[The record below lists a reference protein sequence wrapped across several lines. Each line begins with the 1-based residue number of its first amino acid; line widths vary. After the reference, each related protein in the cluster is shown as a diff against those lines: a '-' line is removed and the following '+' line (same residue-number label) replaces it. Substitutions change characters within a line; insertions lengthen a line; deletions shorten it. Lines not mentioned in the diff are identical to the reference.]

1 MQSVLTELGLTEAA
15 ARALLTNEVQT
26 SGEGG
31 YSSTLAMAGR
41 AAYLRV
47 PEAARGA
54 ATTAL
59 FAWAKAYVN
68 SPAFETAYARIR
80 SESKPQLRER
90 APTADEELKKQL
102 EESLAAYERAKTA
115 ASAMPAAERET
126 FLASLKQIFDMQGSP
141 ETQRILRAG
150 LEEERAKS
158 QAGEDQ
164 VMARWQEAFP
174 ADRQVLF
181 ARRLREFLDATAGVD
196 FEARKNTIRNPAG
209 ETVGF
214 VLSDAYRV
222 KPWQWLDAFVVG
234 KEATTAARAAA
245 EAWLKELATTS
256 STRQAFKV
264 SYSATF

>member
-1 MQSVLTELGLTEAA
+1 MQSVLTQLGLTDRG
-15 ARALLTNEVQT
+15 ARALLTSEVQT

-31 YSSTLAMAGR
+31 YSSTLAIAGR

-59 FAWAKAYVN
+59 FAWAQAYVN
-68 SPAFETAYARIR
+68 SPEFETAYARIR

-90 APTADEELKKQL
+90 APTVEEALKKQL
-102 EESLAAYERAKTA
+102 DESLAAYESAKTA
-115 ASAMPAAERET
+115 ASAMPAAEREKY
-126 FLASLKQIFDMQGSP
+126 LASLKQIFDMQRSP
-141 ETQRILRAG
+141 ETQRLLRAG
-150 LEEERAKS
+150 LEEECAKG

-164 VMARWQEAFP
+164 VMARWQERFP

-181 ARRLREFLDATAGVD
+181 ARRLREFLDATADVD

-214 VLSDAYRV
+214 VLSDAHKA

-245 EAWLKELATTS
+245 GAWLKELGATS
-256 STRQAFKV
+256 STMSAFKV
-264 SYSATF
+264 PFSATF

>member
-1 MQSVLTELGLTEAA
+1 MQSVLTEFGLTEAA

-31 YSSTLAMAGR
+31 YSSRLAMAGR

-68 SPAFETAYARIR
+68 SPEFETAYARIR
-80 SESKPQLRER
+80 SESRPQLRER
-90 APTADEELKKQL
+90 APTVEEELKKQL
-102 EESLAAYERAKTA
+102 DESLAAYESAKTA
-115 ASAMPAAERET
+115 ASAMPAAEREK
-126 FLASLKQIFDMQGSP
+126 FLASLKQIFDMQRSP
-141 ETQRILRAG
+141 ETQRSLRAG
-150 LEEERAKS
+150 LEDARAKS

-164 VMARWQEAFP
+164 VMARWQEQFP

-181 ARRLREFLDATAGVD
+181 ARRLREFLDATADVD
-196 FEARKNTIRNPAG
+196 FQARTHVVRNLAG

-214 VLSDAYRV
+214 VLSDAHKL

-234 KEATTAARAAA
+234 KEATTAGRAAA
-245 EAWLKELATTS
+245 EAWLNEIGPK
-256 STRQAFKV
+256 
-264 SYSATF
+264 

>member
-1 MQSVLTELGLTEAA
+1 MQSVLAQLGLTETA
-15 ARALLTNEVQT
+15 ARALLTSEVQT

-31 YSSTLAMAGR
+31 YSSMLAIAGR

-68 SPAFETAYARIR
+68 SPEFETAYARLR
-80 SESKPQLRER
+80 SESRPQLRER
-90 APTADEELKKQL
+90 APTVEEELKKQRD
-102 EESLAAYERAKTA
+102 ESLAAYESAKTA
-115 ASAMPAAERET
+115 ASAMPAAEREK
-126 FLASLKQIFDMQGSP
+126 FLAGLTQIFDMQRSP

-150 LEEERAKS
+150 LEEARAKG

-164 VMARWQEAFP
+164 VMARWQEQFP

-196 FEARKNTIRNPAG
+196 FEARKNTIRSPAG

-214 VLSDAYRV
+214 VMSPTCEG

-245 EAWLKELATTS
+245 AAWLNEILPK
-256 STRQAFKV
+256 
-264 SYSATF
+264 

>member
-1 MQSVLTELGLTEAA
+1 MQSVLTQLGLTEAA
-15 ARALLTNEVQT
+15 ARALLTNEVRS

-31 YSSTLAMAGR
+31 YSSELAVAGR

-80 SESKPQLRER
+80 SEAKPQLSQ
-90 APTADEELKKQL
+90 TAGTVDEELKKQQD
-102 EESLAAYERAKTA
+102 ESVAAYESGKA
-115 ASAMPAAERET
+115 AAAALPAGERET
-126 FLASLKQIFDMQGSP
+126 FLASLKQVFDMRHNP
-141 ETQRILRAG
+141 EMQRILRAG

-164 VMARWQEAFP
+164 VMTRWQEAFP

-181 ARRLREFLDATAGVD
+181 ARRLREFLDATADVD
-196 FEARKNTIRNPAG
+196 FEARQNTIRNPAG

-214 VLSDAYRV
+214 ALSDAYRV

-234 KEATTAARAAA
+234 NEATTAARAAA
-245 EAWLKELATTS
+245 EAWLKELGATS
-256 STRQAFKV
+256 STMSAFKV

>member
-1 MQSVLTELGLTEAA
+1 MQSVLPQLGLTEAA

-102 EESLAAYERAKTA
+102 DESLAVYESAKTA

-126 FLASLKQIFDMQGSP
+126 FLASLKQIFDMQRSP
-141 ETQRILRAG
+141 EMLKVQRTA
-150 LEEERAKS
+150 LEEKRAKEK
-158 QAGEDQ
+158 ADEDQ

-181 ARRLREFLDATAGVD
+181 ARRLRELLDATADVD
-196 FEARKNTIRNPAG
+196 FEARKNTIRTPAG
-209 ETVGF
+209 DTVGF
-214 VLSDAYRV
+214 ALSDPYRV

-234 KEATTAARAAA
+234 KEATTAGRAAA
-245 EAWLKELATTS
+245 EAWLKEIGS
-256 STRQAFKV
+256 K
-264 SYSATF
+264 

>member
-1 MQSVLTELGLTEAA
+1 MQSVLPQLGLTEAA

-102 EESLAAYERAKTA
+102 DESLAVYESAKTA
-115 ASAMPAAERET
+115 ASAMPAAEREK
-126 FLASLKQIFDMQGSP
+126 FLASLKQIFDMQRSP
-141 ETQRILRAG
+141 EMLKVQRTA
-150 LEEERAKS
+150 LEEKRAKEK
-158 QAGEDQ
+158 ADEDQ

-181 ARRLREFLDATAGVD
+181 ARRLRELLDATADVD
-196 FEARKNTIRNPAG
+196 FEARKNTIRTPAG
-209 ETVGF
+209 DTVGF
-214 VLSDAYRV
+214 ALSDPYRV

-234 KEATTAARAAA
+234 KEATTAGRAAA
-245 EAWLKELATTS
+245 EAWLKEIGS
-256 STRQAFKV
+256 K
-264 SYSATF
+264 

>member
-1 MQSVLTELGLTEAA
+1 MQGALTRLGLTETA

-26 SGEGG
+26 AGAGG
-31 YSSTLAMAGR
+31 YSSKLAMAGR

-47 PEAARGA
+47 PEAERGA

-90 APTADEELKKQL
+90 APTVDEELKKQL
-102 EESLAAYERAKTA
+102 DESLAAYESAKTA
-115 ASAMPAAERET
+115 ASAMPAAEREKSLT
-126 FLASLKQIFDMQGSP
+126 SLKQIFDMQRNP

-150 LEEERAKS
+150 LEEERAKR

-164 VMARWQEAFP
+164 VMARWQEQFP

-181 ARRLREFLDATAGVD
+181 ARRLREFLDATADVD
-196 FEARKNTIRNPAG
+196 FEGRKNTIKNLAG

-214 VLSDAYRV
+214 VMSPKCEG

-234 KEATTAARAAA
+234 REATAAGRAAA
-245 EAWLKELATTS
+245 EAWLDELGA
-256 STRQAFKV
+256 K
-264 SYSATF
+264 

>member
-1 MQSVLTELGLTEAA
+1 MQSVLLQLGLTEAA

-26 SGEGG
+26 SGEGA
-31 YSSTLAMAGR
+31 YSSTLAIAGR

-68 SPAFETAYARIR
+68 SPSFATDYARIR

-90 APTADEELKKQL
+90 APTVDEELKQQL
-102 EESLAAYERAKTA
+102 DESLAAYESGKA
-115 ASAMPAAERET
+115 AAAALPAGERET
-126 FLASLKQIFDMQGSP
+126 FLASLKQVFDMRHNP
-141 ETQRILRAG
+141 EMQRILRAG

-158 QAGEDQ
+158 QAGKDQ

-181 ARRLREFLDATAGVD
+181 ARRLREFLDATADVD
-196 FEARKNTIRNPAG
+196 FEARTHVVKNLAG

-214 VLSDAYRV
+214 VLSDAHRA

-234 KEATTAARAAA
+234 KEATAAARAAA
-245 EAWLKELATTS
+245 EAWLTET
-256 STRQAFKV
+256 
-264 SYSATF
+264 

>member
-1 MQSVLTELGLTEAA
+1 MQSVLTQLGLTEAA
-15 ARALLTNEVQT
+15 ARVLITNEVRS

-31 YSSTLAMAGR
+31 YSSELAVAGR
-41 AAYLRV
+41 TAYLRV

-54 ATTAL
+54 VTTGL

-68 SPAFETAYARIR
+68 SPSFATDYARIR
-80 SESKPQLRER
+80 SESRPQLRER
-90 APTADEELKKQL
+90 APTIDEELKQQL
-102 EESLAAYERAKTA
+102 NESVAAYESGKA
-115 ASAMPAAERET
+115 AAAALPAGEREK
-126 FLASLKQIFDMQGSP
+126 FLVDLRQIFDMRHNP
-141 ETQRILRAG
+141 EMQRILRAG

-181 ARRLREFLDATAGVD
+181 ARRLRELLDATADVD

-214 VLSDAYRV
+214 ALSDAYRE

-234 KEATTAARAAA
+234 KEATTAGRVAAA
-245 EAWLKELATTS
+245 AWLKEIEA
-256 STRQAFKV
+256 K
-264 SYSATF
+264 

>member
-102 EESLAAYERAKTA
+102 DESLAVYESAKTA
-115 ASAMPAAERET
+115 ASAMPAAEREK
-126 FLASLKQIFDMQGSP
+126 FLASLKQIFDMQRSP
-141 ETQRILRAG
+141 EMLKVQRTA
-150 LEEERAKS
+150 LEEKRAKEK
-158 QAGEDQ
+158 ADEDQ

-181 ARRLREFLDATAGVD
+181 ARRLRELLDATADVD
-196 FEARKNTIRNPAG
+196 FEARKNTIRTPAG
-209 ETVGF
+209 DTVGF
-214 VLSDAYRV
+214 ALSDPYRV

-234 KEATTAARAAA
+234 KEATTAGRAAA
-245 EAWLKELATTS
+245 EAWLKEIGS
-256 STRQAFKV
+256 K
-264 SYSATF
+264 